1 MKPLACVLV
10 VCAGLVLAS
19 RAAAADLTLNTVSVA
34 TAVDLGPQDGAF
46 DLISTLDL
54 GAVNNNGWTSF
65 RTAFEFGLSGIPAGS
80 AVHSARLT
88 LVMSNFEGERSLEVH
103 GYAGNGMVELDDFAR
118 AGRVASAGLGSQGT
132 VTLVMDVSSFVAG
145 LVAEGQG
152 FAGFNVREDPANA
165 ANFLVMR
172 LEGLAGNV
180 LPLLSIEF
188 TPPGDQIVDMDIKP
202 GSVPNTIN
210 RASRGKIPVAI
221 LSSPTFD
228 ATAHVDISSL
238 TFGRTGDEA
247 SLAFCDADVQ
257 DVNNDGLPDVVCHF
271 ETQAAG
277 FLSGDTQGILKGRTQ
292 TGARFRGT
300 DSVRVLR

>member
-1 MKPLACVLV
+1 
-10 VCAGLVLAS
+10 
-19 RAAAADLTLNTVSVA
+19 
-34 TAVDLGPQDGAF
+34 
-46 DLISTLDL
+46 
-54 GAVNNNGWTSF
+54 
-65 RTAFEFGLSGIPAGS
+65 
-80 AVHSARLT
+80 
-88 LVMSNFEGERSLEVH
+88 
-103 GYAGNGMVELDDFAR
+103 
-118 AGRVASAGLGSQGT
+118 
-132 VTLVMDVSSFVAG
+132 MDVTSFVAG

-188 TPPGDQIVDMDIKP
+188 TPPGDQTVDIDIKP

-210 RASRGKIPVAI
+210 RASSGKTPVAI

-247 SLAFCDADVQ
+247 SLAFCDADGQ
-257 DVNNDGLPDVVCHF
+257 DVNNDGLRDVVCHF

-300 DSVRVLR
+300 DSVRALR